1 MNLTNLVPRFRK
13 FLMIIALACITLFSL
28 PNEGIVAASKDRI
41 LALIDLAKVEETDF
55 YQPLDGEW
63 FFFEDQL
70 LLPTQVYNHILRDY
84 AETVQLPSSFKKLTG
99 KTSGYGTFATRVK
112 IPEAYVG
119 RTLAIYVP
127 HQYSAYRLYAERSE
141 ISSNGVVGATE
152 EEHRTELSPQ
162 LGYVIPYTNELLITM
177 QISSFGHQRGGFE
190 HSIFIGDASVVSKK
204 FTTSI
209 IWILFVAGSIF
220 LMGMFMILFA
230 FFRRQELVFFVFGIF
245 CICFSMRAFFAEPFI
260 YTLTLMKIP
269 FRVGIVLEYL
279 FTYSSIL
286 LLVLL
291 VYIWFKE
298 YFSKI
303 LLQIYVSILSL
314 AMVITIFTKP
324 LFFQKLSGLVFACSL
339 LGAVYLLYVLF
350 RGFKQSSLRSHANT
364 VGIIFVI
371 LGMLNDYVVNKGW
384 SDSALISLSLVAVG
398 VYVLIQ
404 VISMSK
410 SYADKVEETE
420 QLNLSLRE
428 LNTNLDVQVNVR
440 TIELKKAN
448 ERLEYQASRDSLT
461 GIFNRHRFNSFIQ
474 QTFQHALDNATSL
487 SIVMFDID
495 EFKKYNDHY
504 GHIQGD
510 SLLKEIVNVVERKL
524 PPNSLFARYGG
535 EEFIIVL
542 PDHDLNEAYVVAE
555 NARIAVE
562 QAALPHCKREN
573 GIATISVGV
582 ATLDQNTI
590 YRTEIELV
598 DAADQ
603 QLYRSK
609 RLGRNTT
616 SVIRHFKA

>member
-1 MNLTNLVPRFRK
+1 MNLTDSVPRFRK

-70 LLPTQVYNHILRDY
+70 LLPTQVYNYILRDY

-99 KTSGYGTFATRVK
+99 ETSGYGTFATRVK

-141 ISSNGVVGATE
+141 ISSNGVVGANE

-190 HSIFIGDASVVSKK
+190 HSIFIGDASVVSKR
-204 FTTSI
+204 FTSSI
-209 IWILFVAGSIF
+209 LWILFVAGSIF
-220 LMGMFMILFA
+220 IMGMFMILFA

-260 YTLTLMKIP
+260 YTLTLIKIP
-269 FRVGIVLEYL
+269 FRVGITLEYL

-291 VYIWFKE
+291 VYIWSKE

-324 LFFQKLSGLVFACSL
+324 LFFQKLSGIVFACSL

-350 RGFKQSSLRSHANT
+350 RGFKQGSLRSHANT
-364 VGIIFVI
+364 VGIILVI
-371 LGMLNDYVVNKGW
+371 LGMINDYVVNKGW

-555 NARIAVE
+555 NVRIAVE

-603 QLYRSK
+603 QLYHSK

>member
-1 MNLTNLVPRFRK
+1 
-13 FLMIIALACITLFSL
+13 
-28 PNEGIVAASKDRI
+28 
-41 LALIDLAKVEETDF
+41 
-55 YQPLDGEW
+55 
-63 FFFEDQL
+63 
-70 LLPTQVYNHILRDY
+70 
-84 AETVQLPSSFKKLTG
+84 
-99 KTSGYGTFATRVK
+99 
-112 IPEAYVG
+112 
-119 RTLAIYVP
+119 
-127 HQYSAYRLYAERSE
+127 
-141 ISSNGVVGATE
+141 
-152 EEHRTELSPQ
+152 
-162 LGYVIPYTNELLITM
+162 
-177 QISSFGHQRGGFE
+177 
-190 HSIFIGDASVVSKK
+190 
-204 FTTSI
+204 
-209 IWILFVAGSIF
+209 
-220 LMGMFMILFA
+220 
-230 FFRRQELVFFVFGIF
+230 
-245 CICFSMRAFFAEPFI
+245 
-260 YTLTLMKIP
+260 
-269 FRVGIVLEYL
+269 
-279 FTYSSIL
+279 
-286 LLVLL
+286 
-291 VYIWFKE
+291 
-298 YFSKI
+298 
-303 LLQIYVSILSL
+303 
-314 AMVITIFTKP
+314 MVITIFTKP
-324 LFFQKLSGLVFACSL
+324 LFFQKLSGIVFACSL

-350 RGFKQSSLRSHANT
+350 RGFKQNSLRSHANT

-371 LGMLNDYVVNKGW
+371 LGMINDYVVNKGW
-384 SDSALISLSLVAVG
+384 SDSAIISLSLVAVG
-398 VYVLIQ
+398 VYVVIQ
-404 VISMSK
+404 VINMSK

-555 NARIAVE
+555 NVRIAVE

-603 QLYRSK
+603 QLYHSK